1 VKVVFSC
8 ITVIFAVE
16 DDVGRCLKQFGGAG
30 AFMWVC
36 SMGPV
41 LGIVFTCESMFS
53 EEADRGGK
61 NWARGSF
68 YSLYKVWSLVGG
80 RMKKGS
86 VGWVSVGVLSP
97 H

>member
-1 VKVVFSC
+1 VKVVFSR
-8 ITVIFAVE
+8 IAVMFTVE
-16 DDVGRCLKQFGGAG
+16 DDVGQCLKWFGGAG

-36 SMGPV
+36 SAGPV
-41 LGIVFTCESMFS
+41 SGVVFTCESMFS

-68 YSLYKVWSLVGG
+68 YSLYEVWSLIRG

-86 VGWVSVGVLSP
+86 VGWVSVGVL
-97 H
+97 